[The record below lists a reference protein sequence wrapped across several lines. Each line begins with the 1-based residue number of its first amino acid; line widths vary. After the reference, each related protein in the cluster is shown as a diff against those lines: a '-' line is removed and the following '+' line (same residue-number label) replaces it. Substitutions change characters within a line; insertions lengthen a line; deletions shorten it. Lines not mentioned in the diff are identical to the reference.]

1 MNKKLKTLVAT
12 TLGVT
17 VAALVAG
24 VSQKYLDLSSNSVG
38 TSKAYLKSLTANT
51 CEATYGETNYL
62 TNSKTLYIGGLFGN
76 LGKIYFDYCYDN
88 YYCNYDDN
96 YNNNYYNYTNEVG
109 YYLVM
114 PWAIKTNE
122 ILPGAYK
129 FPEITSASY
138 RNYGYTYS
146 FSRDIAQGEGMLSL
160 AFNNLHHF
168 NLNERVTYAEDQYVE
183 KFLYTNNFSNLTL
196 GDTIITDR
204 ADSPMTVVERNG
216 ELALQVIYNNHSYV
230 TNVKDINW
238 YVIKKES
245 GNQKWHVDGEPNW
258 IDEGVIGATY
268 TVKYVDATTGEDIEA
283 PTEVE
288 EATDGSYLIYG
299 NDVTATAKEISGYYL
314 VSDPEQTITLKE
326 GQDNVIV
333 FEYQKQVATATNT
346 GFYLVM
352 PWANDAITDE
362 DGYLKYEEK
371 TGLSY
376 RDLGHTKAFSSDL
389 SNGDGTITLDFE
401 YSENGKT
408 TYADESNIPNLID
421 VDFSNLTD
429 GKEVTTQ
436 VSGVNVKVVIENG
449 VKTLQVTYNG
459 DTYTTNL
466 DDIKW
471 YVIKKNAY
479 GDWHIDGAAKWT
491 KLENEEETVSEPE
504 TESSTEVT
512 EPESSTEETVAEP
525 ETETQAPETQA
536 PTEAETEVTEP
547 ESSTEETVV
556 EPETETQAPE
566 TQAPTEAET
575 EVTVPETESSTE
587 VTEPETETQA
597 PTEAET
603 QVEVAGDED
612 ELASTEEETIVEV
625 SSDEDIAE
633 EPTIVEVAG
642 DEDYVEIKTIT
653 ITADN
658 TYLGEVAADEDEVVV
673 GSAMISTSTTKTSDN
688 SNIFTYV
695 IAMIIAAATA
705 VVVTLRKKVSNR

>member
-62 TNSKTLYIGGLFGN
+62 TNSKTLYIGELFGN

-96 YNNNYYNYTNEVG
+96 YNYHNYHNYAYDYTNDVG

-114 PWAIKTNE
+114 PWANKT
-122 ILPGAYK
+122 LPGTYK
-129 FPEITSASY
+129 FYETTSASY
-138 RNYGYTYS
+138 TNYGYTYS
-146 FSRDIAQGEGMLSL
+146 FSRDIAQGEGKLSL
-160 AFNNLHHF
+160 AFNNPYQF

-183 KFLYTNNFSNLTL
+183 NFLYTNDFSNLTL

-230 TNVKDINW
+230 TYVKDINW

-245 GNQKWHVDGEPNW
+245 RNQKWHVDGEPNW

-268 TVKYVDATTGEDIEA
+268 TVKYVDATTGEEIEET
-283 PTEVE
+283 TEVE

-299 NDVTATAKEISGYYL
+299 KDVTATAKEISGYDL
-314 VSDPEQTITLKE
+314 VSDPEQTITLTE
-326 GQDNVIV
+326 GQDNVII
-333 FEYQKQVATATNT
+333 FTYQKHVATATNT

-352 PWANDAITDE
+352 PWANGAITDE

-376 RDLGHTKAFSSDL
+376 RDLGYTNAFSSDL

-401 YSENGKT
+401 YSENGKI
-408 TYADESNIPNLID
+408 TYADESNIENLID

-429 GKEVTTQ
+429 GTEVTTQ
-436 VSGVNVKVVIENG
+436 VRGVNVKVVIENG

-471 YVIKKNAY
+471 YVIKKNA
-479 GDWHIDGAAKWT
+479 GGNWHIDGAAKWT
-491 KLENEEETVSEPE
+491 KLENEEETVAEP
-504 TESSTEVT
+504 
-512 EPESSTEETVAEP
+512 EP
-525 ETETQAPETQA
+525 ETETESS
-536 PTEAETEVTEP
+536 TEVTEP

-556 EPETETQAPE
+556 EPETETQTPE
-566 TQAPTEAET
+566 TQAPTEVET
-575 EVTVPETESSTE
+575 EVTVPETVS
-587 VTEPETETQA
+587 EPETETQA

-658 TYLGEVAADEDEVVV
+658 TYLGEIAADEDEVVV

>member
-62 TNSKTLYIGGLFGN
+62 TNSKTLYIDELVRN
-76 LGKIYFDYCYDN
+76 LRKIYCDHCYDN
-88 YYCNYDDN
+88 YYCYYDDN
-96 YNNNYYNYTNEVG
+96 YNYHNYHNYAYDYTNDVG

-114 PWAIKTNE
+114 PWANKT
-122 ILPGAYK
+122 LPGTYK
-129 FPEITSASY
+129 FYETTRASY
-138 RNYGYTYS
+138 TNYGYTYS
-146 FSRDIAQGEGMLSL
+146 FSRDIAQGEGKLSL
-160 AFNNLHHF
+160 AFNNPYQF

-183 KFLYTNNFSNLTL
+183 NFLYTNDFSNLTL

-230 TNVKDINW
+230 TYVKDINW

-245 GNQKWHVDGEPNW
+245 RNQKWHVDGEPNW

-268 TVKYVDATTGEDIEA
+268 TVKYVDATTGEEIEET
-283 PTEVE
+283 TEVE

-299 NDVTATAKEISGYYL
+299 KDVTATAKEISGYDL
-314 VSDPEQTITLKE
+314 VSDPEQTITLTE

-333 FEYQKQVATATNT
+333 FTYQKHVATATNT

-352 PWANDAITDE
+352 PWANGAITDE

-376 RDLGHTKAFSSDL
+376 RDLGYTNAFSSDL

-401 YSENGKT
+401 YSENGKI
-408 TYADESNIPNLID
+408 TYADESNIENLID

-429 GKEVTTQ
+429 GTEVTTQ
-436 VSGVNVKVVIENG
+436 VRGVNVKVVIENG

-471 YVIKKNAY
+471 YVIKKNA
-479 GDWHIDGAAKWT
+479 GGNWHIDGAAKWT
-491 KLENEEETVSEPE
+491 KLENEEETV
-504 TESSTEVT
+504 
-512 EPESSTEETVAEP
+512 AEP
-525 ETETQAPETQA
+525 ETETESS
-536 PTEAETEVTEP
+536 TEVTEP

-556 EPETETQAPE
+556 EPETETQAP
-566 TQAPTEAET
+566 TEVET

-587 VTEPETETQA
+587 ETVAEPETETQA
-597 PTEAET
+597 P
-603 QVEVAGDED
+603 
-612 ELASTEEETIVEV
+612 TEEETIVEV

-658 TYLGEVAADEDEVVV
+658 TYLGEIAADEDEVVV

>member
-51 CEATYGETNYL
+51 YEATYGETNYL
-62 TNSKTLYIGGLFGN
+62 TNSKTLYIGELFGN

-88 YYCNYDDN
+88 YYCNYDYN
-96 YNNNYYNYTNEVG
+96 YHNYAYDYTNEVG

-114 PWAIKTNE
+114 PWASKT
-122 ILPGAYK
+122 LPGTYK
-129 FPEITSASY
+129 FYETTNASY
-138 RNYGYTYS
+138 TNYGYTYS
-146 FSRDIAQGEGMLSL
+146 FSRDIAQGEGKLSL
-160 AFNNLHHF
+160 AFNNPYQF

-183 KFLYTNNFSNLTL
+183 NFLYTNNFSNLTL

-230 TNVKDINW
+230 TYVKNINW

-245 GNQKWHVDGEPNW
+245 GSQKWHVDGEPNW

-268 TVKYVDATTGEDIEA
+268 TVKYVDATTGEEIEA
-283 PTEVE
+283 TTEVG

-299 NDVTATAKEISGYYL
+299 KDVTATAKEISGYDL
-314 VSDPEQTITLKE
+314 VSDPEQTITLTE

-333 FEYQKQVATATNT
+333 FTYQKQVATATNT

-352 PWANDAITDE
+352 PWANGAITDE

-376 RDLGHTKAFSSDL
+376 RDLGYTNAFSSDL

-401 YSENGKT
+401 YSENGKI
-408 TYADESNIPNLID
+408 TYADESNIENLID
-421 VDFSNLTD
+421 LDFSNLTD
-429 GKEVTTQ
+429 GTEVTTQ
-436 VSGVNVKVVIENG
+436 VRGVNVKVVIENG

-471 YVIKKNAY
+471 YVIKKNA
-479 GDWHIDGAAKWT
+479 GGNWHIDGAAKWT
-491 KLENEEETVSEPE
+491 KLENEEETV
-504 TESSTEVT
+504 
-512 EPESSTEETVAEP
+512 AEP
-525 ETETQAPETQA
+525 ETETESS
-536 PTEAETEVTEP
+536 TEVTEP

-556 EPETETQAPE
+556 EPETETQAP
-566 TQAPTEAET
+566 TEAET

-587 VTEPETETQA
+587 ETVTEPESSTEETVVEPETETQA

-603 QVEVAGDED
+603 EVTVSETESSTEVTEPESSTKETVAEP
-612 ELASTEEETIVEV
+612 ETETQAPTEEETIVEV

-658 TYLGEVAADEDEVVV
+658 TYLGEIAADEDEVVV

>member
-62 TNSKTLYIGGLFGN
+62 TNSKTLYIGELFGN

-88 YYCNYDDN
+88 YYCNYDYHN
-96 YNNNYYNYTNEVG
+96 YAYDYTNDVG

-114 PWAIKTNE
+114 PWANKT
-122 ILPGAYK
+122 LPGTYK
-129 FPEITSASY
+129 FYETTSASY
-138 RNYGYTYS
+138 TNYGYTYS
-146 FSRDIAQGEGMLSL
+146 FSRDIAQGEGKLSL
-160 AFNNLHHF
+160 AFNNPYQF

-183 KFLYTNNFSNLTL
+183 NFLYTNDFSNLTL

-230 TNVKDINW
+230 TYVKDINW

-258 IDEGVIGATY
+258 IDEGKIGATY
-268 TVKYVDATTGEDIEA
+268 TVKYVDATTGEEIEA
-283 PTEVE
+283 TTEVE

-299 NDVTATAKEISGYYL
+299 KDVTATAKEISGYDL
-314 VSDPEQTITLKE
+314 VSDPEQTITLTE

-333 FEYQKQVATATNT
+333 FTYQKHVATATNT

-352 PWANDAITDE
+352 PWANGAITDE

-376 RDLGHTKAFSSDL
+376 RDLGYTNAFSSDL

-401 YSENGKT
+401 YSENGKI
-408 TYADESNIPNLID
+408 TYADESNIENLID

-429 GKEVTTQ
+429 GTEVTTQ
-436 VSGVNVKVVIENG
+436 VRGVNVKVVIENG

-471 YVIKKNAY
+471 YVIKKNA
-479 GDWHIDGAAKWT
+479 GGNWHIDGAAKWT
-491 KLENEEETVSEPE
+491 KLENEEETVAEPETE

-512 EPESSTEETVAEP
+512 EPESSTEETVVEP
-525 ETETQAPETQA
+525 ETETQTPETQA
-536 PTEAETEVTEP
+536 PTEVETEVTVPET
-547 ESSTEETVV
+547 ESSTEVT

-587 VTEPETETQA
+587 VTEPESSTKETVAEPETETQV
-597 PTEAET
+597 P
-603 QVEVAGDED
+603 
-612 ELASTEEETIVEV
+612 TEEETIVEV

-658 TYLGEVAADEDEVVV
+658 TYLGEIAADEDEVVV